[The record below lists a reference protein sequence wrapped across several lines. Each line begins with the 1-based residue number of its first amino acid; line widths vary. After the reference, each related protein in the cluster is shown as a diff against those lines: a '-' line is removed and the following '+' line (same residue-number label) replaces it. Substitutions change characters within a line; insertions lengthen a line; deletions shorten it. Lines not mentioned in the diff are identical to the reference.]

1 MPIEQAAAPTGPA
14 NLTDLARLIDGAPPP
29 AEKPPAEKPPFD
41 KTLALA
47 RYLHRLLA
55 DVHELTDLRSR
66 TPLQNLQEI
75 RAKAKAGLREAARQ
89 GVLS

>member
-29 AEKPPAEKPPFD
+29 AEHPPFD

-55 DVHELTDLRSR
+55 DVRELTDPRSQ

>member
-1 MPIEQAAAPTGPA
+1 MPLEQAAAPTGPA

-29 AEKPPAEKPPFD
+29 AERPPFD

-55 DVHELTDLRSR
+55 DVHELTDPRSR
-66 TPLQNLQEI
+66 TPLQDMQEI